1 MIEIDPQDRLRY
13 QTERRRPIAGKITII
28 FAAIAILGVSLFYWV
43 FVSQKFADVYTQ
55 LNIAPLPF
63 TLELRP
69 EVYSRLDQLKR
80 EPCYREAI
88 IALAGSLLDSGYPR
102 ESAIGLLAFAH
113 RCGDAQNETLLE
125 RAYIGFKKVSDFS
138 AALKIADQLVNIDPA
153 DAQYRYS
160 RGATY
165 EQTNSYSNALA
176 DYIAALQLMGTPS
189 NIAGTQFYD
198 ISRMYAGLGRYCDAI
213 APIETFISFNPAER
227 RTPQT
232 IKIISEYAEKG
243 TCDAHYAKG
252 VRRVPLLGS
261 TDVHTLSVVINGV
274 SGNFIL
280 DSGATYVA
288 TTPEFAAKAKISI
301 ETRSQLP
308 MKTVGGAVFA
318 DLGYATT
325 ISVGNAEAQ
334 GVAVAVIRGANDP
347 FGRQLDGLLGMSFLA
362 RFNLRLSPD
371 GIELTAI
378 PLR

>member
-1 MIEIDPQDRLRY
+1 MIEIDPQDRL
-13 QTERRRPIAGKITII
+13 QNFTERKRPVGTVIIIILAGM
-28 FAAIAILGVSLFYWV
+28 AILGAGLYYWV

-55 LNIAPLPF
+55 LNIAPLPI
-63 TLELRP
+63 TVELRP
-69 EVYSRLDQLKR
+69 EFYNRLDQLKR

-88 IALAGSLLDSGYPR
+88 IGLADSLLDSGYPR
-102 ESAIGLLAFAH
+102 ESATSLLAFAQ
-113 RCGDAQNETLLE
+113 RCGDAQNEALLE
-125 RAYIGFKKVSDFS
+125 RAYIGLKKVSDFS
-138 AALKIADQLVNIDPA
+138 AALKIADQLVNSDPA

-165 EQTNSYSNALA
+165 EQLNSYSKALA

-189 NIAGTQFYD
+189 DIAGSQFYD
-198 ISRMYAGLGRYCDAI
+198 ISRMYAALGRYCDAI
-213 APIETFISFNPAER
+213 APIETFISFKPAER
-227 RTPQT
+227 RTSQT
-232 IKIISEYAEKG
+232 IKMVSEYAEKG
-243 TCDAHYAKG
+243 KCDAHYARG
-252 VRRVPLLGS
+252 VGRVPLLGA
-261 TDVHTLSVVINGV
+261 TDVHTLAVVINGV

-334 GVAVAVIRGANDP
+334 GVAVAVVRGTNDP

-362 RFNLRLSPD
+362 RFNLRLSQD